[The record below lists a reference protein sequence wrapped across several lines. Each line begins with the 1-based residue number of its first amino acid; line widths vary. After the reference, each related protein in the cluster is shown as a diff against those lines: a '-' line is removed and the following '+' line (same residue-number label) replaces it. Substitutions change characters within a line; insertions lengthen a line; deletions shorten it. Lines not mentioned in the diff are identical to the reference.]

1 MTYVDSKTYTFTFGE
16 SQCRVRLRNF
26 RPEVVRN
33 FNAALA
39 GELLKSYQKEVTGT
53 CTMPRRPCA

>member
-1 MTYVDSKTYTFTFGE
+1 MTYENGKTYTFTFGE
-16 SQCRVRLRNF
+16 SRCRVRLGNF

-39 GELLKSYQKEVTGT
+39 RELLKKYQKEVQ
-53 CTMPRRPCA
+53 A